1 MFRSKKMKIPEK
13 FFFPFFGSRGL
24 PARARRGPILQ
35 GLRWKFKNRYGDP
48 NSMPLKYS
56 QRKNQ
61 PNRPSGLGCRGG
73 CHRFGVLLILYL
85 GFVCIH
91 FLIHL
96 FLHFLSHSSVLPSDP
111 FPCERWPSSM
121 TTRQFLLAF
130 TETRFSSLS
139 FFSSFHLL
147 HLLLLVSR

>member
-1 MFRSKKMKIPEK
+1 MNSNIPLHVPIEKNEKSGKI
-13 FFFPFFGSRGL
+13 FFQFFGSRGL
-24 PARARRGPILQ
+24 SARARRGPILQ

-85 GFVCIH
+85 GSVC
-91 FLIHL
+91 
-96 FLHFLSHSSVLPSDP
+96 S
-111 FPCERWPSSM
+111 
-121 TTRQFLLAF
+121 
-130 TETRFSSLS
+130 
-139 FFSSFHLL
+139 
-147 HLLLLVSR
+147 

>member
-1 MFRSKKMKIPEK
+1 MNSNIPLHVPIEKNEKSGK

-85 GFVCIH
+85 GSVCTVCYKGI
-91 FLIHL
+91 L
-96 FLHFLSHSSVLPSDP
+96 FYGKNWSDP
-111 FPCERWPSSM
+111 IQSPG
-121 TTRQFLLAF
+121 AK
-130 TETRFSSLS
+130 
-139 FFSSFHLL
+139 FH
-147 HLLLLVSR
+147 